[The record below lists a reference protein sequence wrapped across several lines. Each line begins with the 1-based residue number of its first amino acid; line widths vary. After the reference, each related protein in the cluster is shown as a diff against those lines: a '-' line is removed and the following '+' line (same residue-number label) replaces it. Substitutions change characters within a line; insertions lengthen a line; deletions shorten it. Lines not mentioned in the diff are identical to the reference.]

1 MPSESH
7 SPPLIIGYGNPF
19 RGDDGVGPYVA
30 AQLGG
35 VVVHQLVPEM
45 AEQIAQAESVI
56 FVDANCSLPPGT
68 VQALPLEEEPMM
80 THKSTPG
87 SLLKLSKE
95 VYGKSPPATLIAIGV
110 TSFEL
115 GSPMSP
121 QAQLG
126 AAAAIAQIHQR
137 QREVDPVTQTTNP

>member
-1 MPSESH
+1 MPSEPH
-7 SPPLIIGYGNPF
+7 SSPLIIGYGNPF
-19 RGDDGVGPYVA
+19 RGDDGVGPHVA

-35 VVVHQLVPEM
+35 LVAHQLVPEM

-68 VQALPLEEEPMM
+68 VQSLPLPEESMM

-87 SLLKLSKE
+87 SLLNLAKE

-110 TSFEL
+110 SDFT
-115 GSPMSP
+115 
-121 QAQLG
+121 LG
-126 AAAAIAQIHQR
+126 APMTSEAQKGADAAISQIQRLQR
-137 QREVDPVTQTTNP
+137 QSHS